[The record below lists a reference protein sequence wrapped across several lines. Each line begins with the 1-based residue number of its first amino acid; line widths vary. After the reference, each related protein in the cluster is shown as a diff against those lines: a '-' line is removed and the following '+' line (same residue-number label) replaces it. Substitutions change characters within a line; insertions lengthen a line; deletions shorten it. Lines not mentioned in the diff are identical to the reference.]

1 MIFMKFEAF
10 PHTQE
15 LIEKLK
21 LQDYVDTM
29 KWHYFVPGE
38 IDEKL
43 QEVYDTFQQLTSS
56 NIPQLLAAKERV
68 NEEYITIGSKIHVFA
83 REEARHQLGLT
94 NEDVTKIFSAVEIG
108 GTRHLI

>member
-1 MIFMKFEAF
+1 MTFEAF

-21 LQDYVDTM
+21 LHEYVDTM
-29 KWHYFVPGE
+29 KWHYFEPGKM
-38 IDEKL
+38 DEKL
-43 QEVYDTFQQLTSS
+43 QEVFHTFQQLSSS
-56 NIPQLLAAKERV
+56 NIPERLAAKERV
-68 NEEYITIGSKIHVFA
+68 NEEYITNGAKIHVFA